1 MLVCFCFAFPT
12 EAPINYK
19 NKAGRFHDALQRLEL
34 SRRRLQICQKMDIS
48 AFRRHQKKKGGE
60 KAFGPSAHLPCMR
73 GRSLQAIRF
82 TAASRLRCSCG
93 DRFFSI
99 RSSPQLPAP
108 LQEQMSRRSATIHPN
123 SSLGGQSRRRGLC
136 HCHEKWTFVMSRRI
150 IWKRSVAGSK
160 RTLICCTAVR
170 GWGGRRDG
178 MEE

>member
-1 MLVCFCFAFPT
+1 MFCFSYGSTNKLQKQGREVSRCFAVLRAIASP
-12 EAPINYK
+12 APDLPK
-19 NKAGRFHDALQRLEL
+19 KWTFQPLEGT
-34 SRRRLQICQKMDIS
+34 
-48 AFRRHQKKKGGE
+48 KKKRGGE